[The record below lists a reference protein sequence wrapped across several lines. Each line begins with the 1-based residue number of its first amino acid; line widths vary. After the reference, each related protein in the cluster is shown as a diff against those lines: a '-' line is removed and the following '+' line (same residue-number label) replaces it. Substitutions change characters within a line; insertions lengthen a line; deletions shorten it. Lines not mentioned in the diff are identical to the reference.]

1 MAKVIR
7 KDLEQKLAAL
17 EGAEWDSMSE
27 SDLSGGEASD
37 ADELQPPPL
46 PRHAKEKKGG
56 RKGKGGASVVPVG
69 PAGEPS
75 GVVYIGHIPHGFY
88 EEAMNGFFKQFGDVI
103 RVRISRSKKSGR
115 CKGYAYVEF
124 VSPEVAQIVA
134 ETMNGYFLFD
144 KQLVCRVLKFE
155 EIHPNLFDGAGV
167 KFRKV
172 NWHGLYREKYNA
184 DRTQAKDEKHTAK
197 LLKKDKAKKDKLA
210 KLGIDY
216 DFPGFVATLKDREVA
231 TGNSQRPK
239 GAKRNKET
247 AKVEDGKGGKEAGAG
262 QGGGEEEASNA
273 NDKRSAGKAAA
284 AAAKA
289 SRKGDDA
296 PSAKKSKSSAPPPTT
311 TVAAKSTPKG
321 KGKGSAKTPS
331 KPNAAE
337 EKDVAAATPSSKS
350 PGSVKGK
357 GSGKKAKGPKTPEPA
372 VVAGAGSTGKKKKA
386 KSPKNGAASKKRSL
400 EDAEEATPAA
410 ASPASIKKPKSA
422 KRSKA

>member
-7 KDLEQKLAAL
+7 KDLEQKIAAL

-37 ADELQPPPL
+37 GDELKPPPL
-46 PRHAKEKKGG
+46 PRHAKKAG
-56 RKGKGGASVVPVG
+56 RKGKGGGSVVPVG

-197 LLKKDKAKKDKLA
+197 LLKKDKAKKDKLD

-216 DFPGFVATLKDREVA
+216 DFPGFVATLKDRKVA
-231 TGNSQRPK
+231 KGPVQKPK
-239 GAKRNKET
+239 GAKRNKES
-247 AKVEDGKGGKEAGAG
+247 AKVEDGKGGKETRAG
-262 QGGGEEEASNA
+262 QGGEEASNA
-273 NDKRSAGKAAA
+273 KDKRSAGKAAA
-284 AAAKA
+284 AATA
-289 SRKGDDA
+289 SSKGDDA
-296 PSAKKSKSSAPPPTT
+296 PSAKKSKSSAQPA
-311 TVAAKSTPKG
+311 TVSAKSTPKA
-321 KGKGSAKTPS
+321 KGSAKTPS
-331 KPNAAE
+331 KPIGAE
-337 EKDVAAATPSSKS
+337 EKHVAAATPSGKS
-350 PGSVKGK
+350 PGKVKVK
-357 GSGKKAKGPKTPEPA
+357 NGSGKKAKAPKTPEPA
-372 VVAGAGSTGKKKKA
+372 VIASVGSTGKKKKA
-386 KSPKNGAASKKRSL
+386 KSPKSGGGAGKKRPL
-400 EDAEEATPAA
+400 EEAEEAPPAA
-410 ASPASIKKPKSA
+410 ASPASTKKPKSA

>member
-7 KDLEQKLAAL
+7 RDLEQKLAAL

-37 ADELQPPPL
+37 GDELKPPPL
-46 PRHAKEKKGG
+46 PRHAKKAG
-56 RKGKGGASVVPVG
+56 RKGKGGGSVVPVG

-124 VSPEVAQIVA
+124 ASPEVAQIVA
-134 ETMNGYFLFD
+134 ETMNGYYLFD

-184 DRTQAKDEKHTAK
+184 DRTQVKDEKHTAK

-216 DFPGFVATLKDREVA
+216 DFPGFVATLKDRNVA
-231 TGNSQRPK
+231 KGPFQKPK
-239 GAKRNKET
+239 GAKQNKES
-247 AKVEDGKGGKEAGAG
+247 AKVEDGKGGKETWGG
-262 QGGGEEEASNA
+262 RGGEGASNA
-273 NDKRSAGKAAA
+273 NDKRSAAKAE

-289 SRKGDDA
+289 SSKGDDA
-296 PSAKKSKSSAPPPTT
+296 PSAKKSKSSAQPA
-311 TVAAKSTPKG
+311 TVAAKSTPKA
-321 KGKGSAKTPS
+321 KGSAKMPS
-331 KPNAAE
+331 KPTEAE
-337 EKDVAAATPSSKS
+337 EKDVAAATSSGKS
-350 PGSVKGK
+350 LESVKGKK
-357 GSGKKAKGPKTPEPA
+357 GSGKKVKAPKMPEPT
-372 VVAGAGSTGKKKKA
+372 VVASVGSTGKKKKA
-386 KSPKNGAASKKRSL
+386 KSPKSGGGAGKKRPL
-400 EDAEEATPAA
+400 EEAEEATPAA
-410 ASPASIKKPKSA
+410 ASPASTKKPKSA

>member
-27 SDLSGGEASD
+27 SELSGGEASD
-37 ADELQPPPL
+37 GDELKPPPL
-46 PRHAKEKKGG
+46 PQHAKKAG
-56 RKGKGGASVVPVG
+56 RKGKGGGSVVPVG
-69 PAGEPS
+69 PAGELS

-103 RVRISRSKKSGR
+103 RVRVSRSKKSGR

-184 DRTQAKDEKHTAK
+184 DRTPAKDEKHTAK

-216 DFPGFVATLKDREVA
+216 DFPGFVATLKDRKVA
-231 TGNSQRPK
+231 KGPFQKPK
-239 GAKRNKET
+239 GAKQNQES
-247 AKVEDGKGGKEAGAG
+247 AKVDDGKGGKETGAG
-262 QGGGEEEASNA
+262 QSREEASNA
-273 NDKRSAGKAAA
+273 TDKRSAGKAAA
-284 AAAKA
+284 AAKA
-289 SRKGDDA
+289 SSKGDDP
-296 PSAKKSKSSAPPPTT
+296 PSAKKSKSSAQPA
-311 TVAAKSTPKG
+311 TVAAKSIPKAE
-321 KGKGSAKTPS
+321 GSVKTPS
-331 KPNAAE
+331 KPIEAE
-337 EKDVAAATPSSKS
+337 EKDVAAATPSGKS

-357 GSGKKAKGPKTPEPA
+357 KGSGKKAKAPKTPEPA
-372 VVAGAGSTGKKKKA
+372 VVASVGSTGKKKKA
-386 KSPKNGAASKKRSL
+386 KSPKSGAGAGKKRPL
-400 EDAEEATPAA
+400 EEAEEATPAA
-410 ASPASIKKPKSA
+410 APASTKKPKSA